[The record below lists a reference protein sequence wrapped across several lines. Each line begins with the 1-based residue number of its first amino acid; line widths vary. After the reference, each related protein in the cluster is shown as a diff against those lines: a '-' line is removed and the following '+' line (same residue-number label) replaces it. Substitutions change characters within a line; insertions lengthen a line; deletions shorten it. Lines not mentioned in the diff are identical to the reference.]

1 MNTIPPYNR
10 STLETLSRRRRNLAL
25 SGLAAVVLLGAIGA
39 GTSNH
44 AEFTAHEWG
53 TFTSVQGGDGELLD
67 WRPLESSKL
76 PGFVYN
82 WTKAGLKRQGTSPA
96 IFGKTSMVTLQ
107 RMETPVIYF
116 YSGKELDV
124 DVAVGFPKG
133 LITEWYPQAA
143 KIGPSAFSPTPTIT
157 KLDNAAHHL
166 GAKPDFTFA
175 SYTGHAPVR
184 DSCAEWAHVHV
195 LPAVQHPE
203 LMATLPLDRS
213 GSHYFA
219 ARDTDSD
226 FLRLDSLDSARP
238 GPEHEKFLFYRG
250 AGNFPTPLKVTMP
263 AEHKITL
270 QNTGSEAIKH
280 LFLLGLAGRSG
291 TFVELKNLGAG
302 ERRTVDFEVAQ
313 NTQPLDQLQPLLAA
327 QMTEAL
333 AAEGL
338 YKREASAMVDT
349 WKDSWLAEEGIRV
362 LYTLPRS
369 WTDATL
375 PMKINPAPKEIVRV
389 MVGRAEVLSPAREQ
403 NLARTLTS
411 ACHGNEEAR
420 TEAMSELKRLGRF
433 AEPALRLALSGSN
446 QEINQSAWSLLAA
459 ARTQEQHRAL

>member
-1 MNTIPPYNR
+1 MNTIPPNKT
-10 STLETLSRRRRNLAL
+10 STLENIDRPRRSLAL
-25 SGLAAVVLLGAIGA
+25 SGLAGVVLLGAIGA
-39 GTSNH
+39 GTANH
-44 AEFTAHEWG
+44 SEFTAHEWG
-53 TFTSVQGGDGELLD
+53 TFTSVQGGDGDLLD

-76 PGFVYN
+76 PGFVYD
-82 WTKAGLKRQGTSPA
+82 WTKPGLKRQGTSPA

-116 YSGKELDV
+116 YSGKELDL
-124 DVAVGFPKG
+124 DVSVGFPKG

-143 KIGPSAFSPTPTIT
+143 NIGPSAFPPTPTIT
-157 KLDNAAHHL
+157 KLDKAAHDL

-175 SYTGHAPVR
+175 TYTGHAPVR
-184 DSCAEWAHVHV
+184 DSRAEWSHVHV
-195 LPAVQHPE
+195 LPAEQHPE
-203 LMATLPLDRS
+203 IQATLPSDRS

-226 FLRLDSLDSARP
+226 FLSLDSLDSARP
-238 GPEHEKFLFYRG
+238 GSEHEKFLFYRG

-263 AEHKITL
+263 SEHKITV
-270 QNTGSEAIKH
+270 QNTGPEAIDH
-280 LFLLGLAGRSG
+280 LFVLGLAGRSG
-291 TFVELKNLGAG
+291 KFLELKSLGAG
-302 ERRTVDFEVAQ
+302 EKRTMDFDPGQ
-313 NTQPLDQLQPLLAA
+313 DNQTLDKLQPLLAA

-338 YKREASAMVDT
+338 YKREASAMVNT

-375 PMKINPAPKEIVRV
+375 PLKINPAPKEVVRV

-403 NLARTLTS
+403 NLARMLTS
-411 ACHGNEEAR
+411 ASRGDKTAQYDALAEI
-420 TEAMSELKRLGRF
+420 KRLGRF
-433 AEPALRLALSGSN
+433 AEPALRLALRGSD
-446 QEINQSAWSLLAA
+446 QQVNQSAWSLMAT
-459 ARTQEQHRAL
+459 ARAPEPQRAL